1 MASPSSIKTLQNPEG
16 VNLLTLVSSL
26 NTQLQNSVSNRS
38 YGILNQSE
46 SNTVR
51 FLRFGDIQTKPETK

>member
-1 MASPSSIKTLQNPEG
+1 MASPSSIKTLHNPEG

-26 NTQLQNSVSNRS
+26 NTQPQNSASNRS